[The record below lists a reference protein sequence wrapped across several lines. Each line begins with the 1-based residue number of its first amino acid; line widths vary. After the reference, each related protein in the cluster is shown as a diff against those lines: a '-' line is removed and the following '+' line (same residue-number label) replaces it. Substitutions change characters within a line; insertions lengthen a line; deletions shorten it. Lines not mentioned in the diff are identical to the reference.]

1 MIMTP
6 FEAYFEILTKQ
17 NQNKRISKKKI
28 SKLERIISTDSQ
40 YSYFY
45 TFNIIKGSWEE
56 GEDII
61 SKHPYWS
68 YKYAR
73 DIIRKP
79 FEKCHYII
87 FDSSSR
93 NFYIKFLKSINYDL
107 DNISEWLI

>member
-1 MIMTP
+1 MTP
-6 FEAYFEILTKQ
+6 FEAYFEIVTK
-17 NQNKRISKKKI
+17 QNKRISKKKI
-28 SKLERIISTDSQ
+28 SKLEKIISTDSQ

-45 TFNIIKGSWEE
+45 ILNVIKGPWEE

-73 DIIRKP
+73 DIIKKP

-87 FDSSSR
+87 FYSSCK
-93 NFYIKFLKSINYDL
+93 NLYIKFLKTINYDL
-107 DNISEWLI
+107 NNISEWLI